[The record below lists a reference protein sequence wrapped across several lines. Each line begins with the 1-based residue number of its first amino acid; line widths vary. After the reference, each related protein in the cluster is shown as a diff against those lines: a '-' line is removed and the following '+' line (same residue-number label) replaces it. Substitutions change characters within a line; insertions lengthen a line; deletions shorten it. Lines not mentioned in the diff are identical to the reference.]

1 MFFNTPPS
9 LQLRDKNFIGFEN
22 YALILGS
29 DVFWRV
35 TLNTFIWTIVS
46 TVVAFVLEKWAPKT
60 AFVSILGVVLVGML
74 LSWLVSLAAHVSFR
88 RRISPEQLASLPLRS
103 PLGAW
108 GSALGFILI
117 IISIFETNSRVALIS
132 GAVFMIVVTL
142 AYWWI
147 RPRRALLLA
156 KN

>member
-1 MFFNTPPS
+1 M
-9 LQLRDKNFIGFEN
+9 
-22 YALILGS
+22 
-29 DVFWRV
+29 
-35 TLNTFIWTIVS
+35 
-46 TVVAFVLEKWAPKT
+46 VAFVLEKWAPKT

-132 GAVFMIVVTL
+132 GAVFMIVLTL

>member
-1 MFFNTPPS
+1 MSMLFS
-9 LQLRDKNFIGFEN
+9 LARTGWAPA
-22 YALILGS
+22 ALG
-29 DVFWRV
+29 R
-35 TLNTFIWTIVS
+35 LNTAGS
-46 TVVAFVLEKWAPKT
+46 PRLALLCSSYGAVVAFVLEKWAPKT